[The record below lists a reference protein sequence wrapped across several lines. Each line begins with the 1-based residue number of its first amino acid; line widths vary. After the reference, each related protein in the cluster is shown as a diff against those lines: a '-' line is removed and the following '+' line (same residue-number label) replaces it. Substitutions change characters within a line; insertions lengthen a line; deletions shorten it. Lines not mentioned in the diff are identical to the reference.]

1 MTFVLDILC
10 TLFFSPVKLGVVPN
24 LSSSCENLIIMV
36 ALMLC
41 ILTFKATNVASHWH
55 CVTSIPNTCALDCQ
69 MTLLITVAAD
79 TLWPWDL

>member
-10 TLFFSPVKLGVVPN
+10 TLFFSLVKLGVVPN

-41 ILTFKATNVASHWH
+41 ILTFKATK
-55 CVTSIPNTCALDCQ
+55 CCFTLALRDQHTKHLCSG
-69 MTLLITVAAD
+69 LSNDTVD
-79 TLWPWDL
+79 HSGC